1 MISDYRMP
9 DMDGVAFLSRLIEIQ
24 PNISRLIL
32 SGYADLHA
40 LVGAINRVQIFRF
53 IAKPWDDHELETAI
67 SQALAQ
73 RHLIMDNQR
82 LADIVRVQE
91 GRLTRQEVE
100 LKRLEE
106 LHPGLTKIKRGAD
119 GSIDLDLDMDDDV
132 PYSGSGGSLRLPPG
146 LKASDRPR
154 SKNAVFGARPPDF
167 QVRRVRVGGERCGA
181 ARTTF
186 LLRRREPSSEAGRK
200 SKTSARTH

>member
-1 MISDYRMP
+1 MPRLMLVDDEPNILSSLRRCINAMPAESFGGKAVVETFMAPAQALARAQEVAFDLVISDYRMP

-40 LVGAINRVQIFRF
+40 LIGAINRVQIFRF

-67 SQALAQ
+67 AQALAQ
-73 RHLIMDNQR
+73 RRLIMENQR
-82 LADIVRVQE
+82 LADLLRVQQ

-119 GSIDLDLDMDDDV
+119 GSIDLDLDMDDDI
-132 PYSGSGGSLRLPPG
+132 
-146 LKASDRPR
+146 
-154 SKNAVFGARPPDF
+154 
-167 QVRRVRVGGERCGA
+167 
-181 ARTTF
+181 T
-186 LLRRREPSSEAGRK
+186 
-200 SKTSARTH
+200 